1 MLSTPP
7 KRRQISQKMPVPMLL
22 TKLETPLREN
32 FKAIYQNIER
42 IISTTPA
49 YGLPK
54 HLFLRKKQ
62 FYVLLNKKKNYTT
75 PPSKAQRAQQKRK
88 RREFKS
94 QRHWRTTRKECLPDT
109 EGLLHTGP
117 HLAVT
122 ARARPTQS
130 QT

>member
-22 TKLETPLREN
+22 TQLETPLREN

-62 FYVLLNKKKNYTT
+62 FYVLLNKKKILYYT
-75 PPSKAQRAQQKRK
+75 SFQGS
-88 RREFKS
+88 ES
-94 QRHWRTTRKECLPDT
+94 
-109 EGLLHTGP
+109 
-117 HLAVT
+117 T
-122 ARARPTQS
+122 AEEEEERV
-130 QT
+130 